1 MDQVRINLENSNT
14 SVVLRDPLHFGTEA
28 FGASAQRPAAMA
40 AFMHKKKIVLVI
52 AWYVIMCPSCLCLP
66 PPLESQSLPLCL
78 MRFRLVLVPVSPVST
93 FLSPLLSLLCTLRR
107 PYAIATIE
115 NVMEPHAQPPQDQWT
130 QGQCDRWAC
139 R

>member
-40 AFMHKKKIVLVI
+40 AFMHQKKIVLVI
-52 AWYVIMCPSCLCLP
+52 AWYVIMCPSRLCLP

-78 MRFRLVLVPVSPVST
+78 MRFRLVLVPVSPRVYLSVST
-93 FLSPLLSLLCTLRR
+93 VISFVYIAQAACNCNHRKRDGTARSTTSGPMDTR
-107 PYAIATIE
+107 P
-115 NVMEPHAQPPQDQWT
+115 V
-130 QGQCDRWAC
+130 
-139 R
+139 